1 MEETINKE
9 EVETTTPEPKLSKH
23 ILRQSYP
30 PKRKRVSEIRDIPP
44 RKYKKRN
51 ASNKKENHYMY
62 GKTHDVLTSRK
73 IAIGNLRAAL
83 ETNARGFVYTPND
96 NFLVRLTVGKKR
108 YSLGV
113 YDDPNTAHRVYV
125 MAVQKRIAELEKEIK
140 FLEQYSLE
148 DLRRVGKLPLR
159 PPKDAQEL
167 QDDIQHMFT
176 SGVAFHDFV

>member
-1 MEETINKE
+1 MNEKNNEEL
-9 EVETTTPEPKLSKH
+9 ETTTEEPKLSKH

-30 PKRKRVSEIRDIPP
+30 PKRKRVSEIRDIQPP
-44 RKYKKRN
+44 KYRRRK
-51 ASNKKENHYMY
+51 AGNKKENHYNW
-62 GKTHDVLTSRK
+62 GKTRDVLTSRK
-73 IAIGNLRAAL
+73 IAISNLRTAL
-83 ETNARGFVYTPND
+83 ETNARGFVLTAND
-96 NFLVRLTVGKKR
+96 NFLVRMTVGQKR

-140 FLEQYSLE
+140 FLEQHSLE
-148 DLRRVGKLPLR
+148 DLRKLGKLPLR

>member
-1 MEETINKE
+1 MNENNNEEL
-9 EVETTTPEPKLSKH
+9 ETTKTEEPKLSKH
-23 ILRQSYP
+23 IGRMNYP

-44 RKYKKRN
+44 PKYKKRN
-51 ASNKKENHYMY
+51 ATNKGKNHYMY
-62 GKTHDVLTSRK
+62 GQTHDVLTSRR
-73 IAIGNLRAAL
+73 IAIGNLRTAL
-83 ETNARGFVYTPND
+83 ATNARGFVYTPND

-113 YDDPNTAHRVYV
+113 YDDANTAHRVYV